1 MNISFHT
8 LGCKLNF
15 AETSAIANRFRAAGH
30 TISERHAGADVLVIN
45 TCAVTDIAEKKCRSA
60 IRQARRNNPDAIIVA
75 AGCFSQ
81 ISPEVLASMEEVD
94 IVVGNEHKYQLV
106 EIIEQY
112 HKSDKAWIDHTNILK
127 TRVFTPG
134 FSLIDRT
141 RTFLKI
147 QDGCNY
153 GCTYCTIPKARGRS
167 RSGKVSEIVQLVK
180 DLETK
185 GVQEIVLTGVN
196 VGDFGRPH
204 GENLTSLLQE
214 IVSIKPW
221 LRIRLGS
228 VEPELLSDE
237 IIRLVADSPCL
248 MPHFHLPLQSGDD
261 EVLRAMKRKYTTH
274 LFGDRVEKIR
284 ELLPDAFIAVDVIA
298 GFPGESETM
307 FENSLRFIEGLPLS
321 WLHVFTYS
329 ERKNTQAITI
339 TPKVPP
345 AEIKQRGKML
355 QKMADQKKI
364 AFNQSF
370 IGSTRPVLFESDR
383 HEGMIQGF
391 TDNYIRVLH
400 PYDADLVNQIKQV
413 RLLEIHPGGVLGILE
428 PEFSHRKT

>member
-15 AETSAIANRFRAAGH
+15 AETSTIANQFRAAGH
-30 TISERHAGADVLVIN
+30 SVSDRHSGADVLVIN
-45 TCAVTDIAEKKCRSA
+45 TCAVTDVAEKKCRAA
-60 IRQARRNNPDAIIVA
+60 IRQARRKNPEAIIVA

-94 IVVGNEHKYQLV
+94 IVVGNEHKYRLV
-106 EIIEQY
+106 EILEQY
-112 HKSDKAWIDHTNILK
+112 HRSDHALIDHTNILK

-134 FSLIDRT
+134 YSLVDRT
-141 RTFLKI
+141 RTFLKV

-167 RSGKVSEIVQLVK
+167 RSGKISDIVQLVR
-180 DLETK
+180 DLEAK

-204 GENLTSLLQE
+204 GENLISLLQE
-214 IVSIKPW
+214 IVNFKPA

-228 VEPELLSDE
+228 VEPELLSDD
-237 IIRLVADSPCL
+237 IIRLVADAPCL
-248 MPHFHLPLQSGDD
+248 MPHFHLPLQSGSD
-261 EVLRAMKRKYTTH
+261 EVLKAMKRKYSTH
-274 LFGDRVEKIR
+274 LFINRVERIR

-298 GFPGESETM
+298 GFPGESEDM
-307 FENSLRFIEGLPLS
+307 FEQSCSFIEGLPLS
-321 WLHVFTYS
+321 YLHVFTYS
-329 ERKNTQAITI
+329 ERKNTAAIAI

-345 AEIKQRGKML
+345 AEIKRRGKIL
-355 QKMADQKKI
+355 QQISDQKK
-364 AFNQSF
+364 ATFCHLF
-370 IGSTRPVLFESDR
+370 IGATRPVLFESDR

-400 PYDADLVNQIKQV
+400 PWDAELVNQIRMV
-413 RLLEIHPGGVLGILE
+413 RLKEMYPDGILGAVKQE
-428 PEFSHRKT
+428 L

>member
-1 MNISFHT
+1 M
-8 LGCKLNF
+8 NF
-15 AETSAIANRFRAAGH
+15 AETSAIANHFRAAGH
-30 TISERHAGADVLVIN
+30 SITDRHSGADVLVIN
-45 TCAVTDIAEKKCRSA
+45 TCAVTDVAEKKCRAA
-60 IRQARRNNPDAIIVA
+60 IRQARRKNPDAIIVA

-94 IVVGNEHKYQLV
+94 IVVGNEHKYRLL
-106 EIIEQY
+106 EILEQY
-112 HKSDKAWIDHTNILK
+112 QRSDRALIDHTNILK

-134 FSLIDRT
+134 FSLVDRT
-141 RTFLKI
+141 RTFLKV

-167 RSGKVSEIVQLVK
+167 RSAKISDIVELVR

-185 GVQEIVLTGVN
+185 GVKEIVLTGVN
-196 VGDFGRPH
+196 VGDFGKPH
-204 GENLTSLLQE
+204 GENLLSLLRE
-214 IVSIKPW
+214 IVSIQPN

-228 VEPELLSDE
+228 VEPELLSDD

-261 EVLRAMKRKYTTH
+261 EILRAMKRKYNTQS
-274 LFGDRVEKIR
+274 FKNRVERIR

-298 GFPGESETM
+298 GFPGESDTI
-307 FENSLRFIEGLPLS
+307 FENTSRFTKGLPLS
-321 WLHVFTYS
+321 YLHVFTYS
-329 ERKNTQAITI
+329 ERKNTPAVAI

-345 AEIKQRGKML
+345 AEIKRRGKIL
-355 QKMADQKKI
+355 QQISDQKK
-364 AFNQSF
+364 ATFCQSF
-370 IGSTRPVLFESDR
+370 LGATRPVLFESDS

-400 PYDADLVNQIKQV
+400 PWDAELVNQIRMV
-413 RLLEIHPGGVLGILE
+413 RLKEMHPDGILCAAQQ
-428 PEFSHRKT
+428 EF